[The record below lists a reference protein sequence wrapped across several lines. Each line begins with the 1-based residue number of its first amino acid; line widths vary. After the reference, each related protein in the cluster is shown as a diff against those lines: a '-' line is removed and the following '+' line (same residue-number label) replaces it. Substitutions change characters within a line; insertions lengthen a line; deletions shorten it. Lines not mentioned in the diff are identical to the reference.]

1 MLFDGVRGQL
11 TFARAGK
18 FSRCQSAMPLASWV
32 RTRLES
38 RLLATEP
45 RPADPVP
52 ELAADVD
59 CSETLAGA
67 GWHAPWI
74 LRGAKERTNMSAEW
88 ILRHHSKRLETVM
101 AVDMAAWAE
110 RWAEIDDCPVARKK
124 LHAERPLAEVLS
136 QNSSLYAAFDEG
148 FLDANQKTFGELRSQ
163 MLSLRDLCGF
173 QGWGG
178 EAFFGFGAEA
188 QPYATGSPYHA
199 ALFGNLF
206 LQVEGE
212 RTWTLIAPWY
222 SQLMR
227 PLHGTSHV
235 LSSVYDDWVQ
245 PARRAHLSRLP
256 RYTVTMRPG
265 DVLFV
270 PPWWWHEVVLGA
282 QGFSFGVS
290 TRGMGMRGAWHRW
303 PILRFLPPISGGP
316 WTADGLAL
324 DLVHGV
330 LYASGMVRY
339 LFDRSYPL
347 GWLPVGVIEAAQ
359 HLDPDYSVR
368 AEEEAAILASAKRT

>member
-1 MLFDGVRGQL
+1 MGSDNAGKSLTARDRRPRRRCSCACCLPASLLVLLLIGADSLLYGLSVWLMLFDGVRGQL
-11 TFARAGK
+11 TFATAGK

-74 LRGAKERTNMSAEW
+74 LRGAKERTNMSADW

-173 QGWGG
+173 QGCPKCGCR
-178 EAFFGFGAEA
+178 ACC
-188 QPYATGSPYHA
+188 A
-199 ALFGNLF
+199 AS
-206 LQVEGE
+206 GE
-212 RTWTLIAPWY
+212 REP
-222 SQLMR
+222 M
-227 PLHGTSHV
+227 GV
-235 LSSVYDDWVQ
+235 F
-245 PARRAHLSRLP
+245 SRL
-256 RYTVTMRPG
+256 VG
-265 DVLFV
+265 N
-270 PPWWWHEVVLGA
+270 
-282 QGFSFGVS
+282 
-290 TRGMGMRGAWHRW
+290 
-303 PILRFLPPISGGP
+303 FLI
-316 WTADGLAL
+316 
-324 DLVHGV
+324 
-330 LYASGMVRY
+330 
-339 LFDRSYPL
+339 
-347 GWLPVGVIEAAQ
+347 
-359 HLDPDYSVR
+359 
-368 AEEEAAILASAKRT
+368 